1 MCHNPPQH
9 SHSVTLGI
17 WFTFVLL
24 TDPSWSVWV
33 QTWEEGGGSEIEGT
47 LSENEVGILWWISPL
62 KTLKQDKEYISQ
74 FVSMCPSFRLRNK
87 SIPEVLKLFYIS
99 KI

>member
-1 MCHNPPQH
+1 MCHNPPQL

-33 QTWEEGGGSEIEGT
+33 QTWEEGGGSEIKGT
-47 LSENEVGILWWISPL
+47 LSENEVGILW
-62 KTLKQDKEYISQ
+62 
-74 FVSMCPSFRLRNK
+74 
-87 SIPEVLKLFYIS
+87 
-99 KI
+99 